1 MIFNGAVVSAAR
13 GSWPRRAQFYLRLYD
28 YKTSYSRLASAPEMA
43 QRGNKRDAIN
53 GKGIWTSLG
62 RGNKNA

>member
-1 MIFNGAVVSAAR
+1 MWFVATEGAILMR
-13 GSWPRRAQFYLRLYD
+13 IYD
-28 YKTSYSRLASAPEMA
+28 DKTSYSRPASAPEMA

-62 RGNKNA
+62 RGNKTA

>member
-1 MIFNGAVVSAAR
+1 MWFVATEGAILMR
-13 GSWPRRAQFYLRLYD
+13 IYD
-28 YKTSYSRLASAPEMA
+28 YKTSYSRPALAPEMA

-62 RGNKNA
+62 RGNKTITAI